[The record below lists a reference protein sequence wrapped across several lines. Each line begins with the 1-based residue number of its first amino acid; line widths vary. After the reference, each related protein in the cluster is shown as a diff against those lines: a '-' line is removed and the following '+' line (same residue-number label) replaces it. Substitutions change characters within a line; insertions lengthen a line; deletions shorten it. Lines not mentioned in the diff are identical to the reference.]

1 MAVRSNGKAHRRA
14 DGGALFA
21 GAGLSAG
28 LAGIVASSCCV
39 LPLVFAGFG
48 IGGATFAVLPVL
60 AAWRPYLLGAAV
72 LALAAAWLVHLRRR
86 RACRADA
93 ACAAAARPDRG
104 WPWLAAVSAVVLL
117 AIVWQSLIEPQ
128 ILLLLR

>member
-1 MAVRSNGKAHRRA
+1 MTVSSNGEARRA

-28 LAGIVASSCCV
+28 LAGIAASSCCI

-48 IGGATFAVLPVL
+48 LGGATFAVLPVL

-72 LALAAAWLVHLRRR
+72 LALAAAWVVQLRRHS
-86 RACRADA
+86 
-93 ACAAAARPDRG
+93 ACAADGDCAPAAGRARG
-104 WPWLAAVSAVVLL
+104 LARLAAVSVVVLL
-117 AIVWQSLIEPQ
+117 SLVWQPLVEPRL
-128 ILLLLR
+128 LLLLR